1 MKYLYVLIF
10 FVLLCV
16 ASFLGYN
23 YILRKYFVVNDTIVY
38 DTLLKHFI
46 QVVSKDNFFMNYGLW
61 DDEHNDLFTA
71 NTNLAN
77 FIFDK
82 TKHLFQNKNV
92 SILDVGCGYGVQD
105 LNWSK
110 LLINESKI
118 TAVDIS
124 EKQIACAN
132 EKRQQQN
139 ISDKKLC
146 YETCDAMKLTD
157 KYSEEQFDAV
167 ISLESAFH
175 YSDRPKF
182 FKNVHSVLKNDG
194 VFAISDIMLNSENG
208 LFNNLF
214 LKIFSDFL
222 HIPKQNLIGVNE
234 WKQQLQN
241 SGFDIVEYIDITSQT
256 FAPYYKHF
264 IYTYFKNKGLP
275 ECFAT
280 VLNNIF
286 QNTQPFAY
294 SVAVLTRSQCLL
306 GRHIEIK

>member
-1 MKYLYVLIF
+1 M
-10 FVLLCV
+10 LCV

-38 DTLLKHFI
+38 DTFLKHFI

-61 DDEHNDLFTA
+61 ENEDNDLFTA
-71 NTNLAN
+71 NTHLAK
-77 FIFDK
+77 FIFEK
-82 TKHLFQNKNV
+82 TIKLLPPNKDV

-105 LNWSK
+105 LSWSK
-110 LLINESKI
+110 LLSEESKI

-124 EKQIACAN
+124 ETQIASAN
-132 EKRQQQN
+132 ETRQQQN

-157 KYSEEQFDAV
+157 KYSAEQFDAV

-194 VFAISDIMLNSENG
+194 VFAISDIMLNNANG
-208 LFNNLF
+208 VFNNLF

-222 HIPKQNLIGVNE
+222 HIPKQNLIGINE
-234 WKQQLQN
+234 WKQQLQKA
-241 SGFDIVEYIDITSQT
+241 GFNIVEYNDITSQT
-256 FAPYYKHF
+256 FSPYYKHF
-264 IYTYFKNKGLP
+264 IYTYCKKKGLP
-275 ECFAT
+275 ECIAT

-294 SVAVLTRSQCLL
+294 SVAMLTRPPCLL
-306 GRHIEIK
+306 GRHIEKK

>member
-38 DTLLKHFI
+38 DTFLKHFI

-71 NTNLAN
+71 NTHLAN
-77 FIFDK
+77 FIFEK
-82 TKHLFQNKNV
+82 TNKLLVPNKNV

-105 LNWSK
+105 LTWSK
-110 LLINESKI
+110 MLSDESKI
-118 TAVDIS
+118 IAVDIS
-124 EKQIACAN
+124 ETQIAYAN
-132 EKRQQQN
+132 EKRKQQN
-139 ISDKKLC
+139 ISDTKLC

-157 KYSEEQFDAV
+157 KYSAEQFDAV

-182 FKNVHSVLKNDG
+182 FKNVHSIIKKDG
-194 VFAISDIMLNSENG
+194 VFAISDIMLNTGNG

-222 HIPKQNLIGVNE
+222 HIPKQNLVGVIE
-234 WKQQLQN
+234 WKQQLQKA
-241 SGFDIVEYIDITSQT
+241 GFDIVEYNDITSQT

-264 IYTYFKNKGLP
+264 IYTYCKNKGLP
-275 ECFAT
+275 DCFAS

-294 SVAVLTRSQCLL
+294 SVAMLTQSQRLL
-306 GRHIEIK
+306 GRHIE